1 MRLQLRAMIIF
12 LGSAVYV
19 VLAIFYLRHTES
31 VTNGQWW
38 SASRESAG
46 IAPDPRTTPEAVV
59 QVYAARTVGWRGYV
73 GVHTWIAVKR
83 AEASRFTVYE
93 VIGYRISSGN
103 VVVASNRSP
112 DGYWFGAR
120 PELLSDVRG
129 EGVNRIIDDI
139 EAAVRSYPY
148 ANRYRVWP
156 GPNSNTFIAWVLRHA
171 PKLHADLPATAI
183 GKDYLGWLPIA
194 KAPSNTGVQINV
206 FGILGVIVAWR
217 EGIELNIL
225 GLTFGVDPRRLSI
238 KLPLIGRVGLI
249 GNHFPSRLQAE
260 ASAPR
265 KTL

>member
-1 MRLQLRAMIIF
+1 MRLQLRAMIVFFGTAAYF
-12 LGSAVYV
+12 L
-19 VLAIFYLRHTES
+19 LAILYLRHTES

-38 SASRESAG
+38 SATRESAG
-46 IAPDPRTTPEAVV
+46 IAPDPHTTHEPVV

-83 AEASRFTVYE
+83 SEARQFTVYE

-103 VVVASNRSP
+103 VVVASHRPP

-129 EGVNRIIDDI
+129 TGVEQIIDDI
-139 EAAVRSYPY
+139 EAGVRTYPY
-148 ANRYRVWP
+148 AHRYRVWP

-171 PKLHADLPATAI
+171 PNLHTDLPATAI
-183 GKDYLGWLPIA
+183 GKDYLGWFPLA
-194 KAPSNTGVQINV
+194 KAPSNTGVQLNV
-206 FGILGVIVAWR
+206 LGVFGVIVAWR
-217 EGIELNIL
+217 EGIELNVL
-225 GLTFGVDPRRLSI
+225 GLTFGFDLRRLSL

-249 GNHFPSRLQAE
+249 GEHFPSRLQSDSA
-260 ASAPR
+260 APR

>member
-1 MRLQLRAMIIF
+1 MRLHLRAMLIF
-12 LGSAVYV
+12 FATAAYL
-19 VLAIFYLRHTES
+19 VLAVMYLRHTES

-46 IAPDPRTTPEAVV
+46 IAPDPRTTHEPVV

-83 AEASRFTVYE
+83 SDASRFTVYE

-103 VVVASNRSP
+103 VVVASNRHP
-112 DGYWFGAR
+112 DGYWFGAK

-129 EGVNRIIDDI
+129 ASVDRIIDDV

-156 GPNSNTFIAWVLRHA
+156 GPNSNTFIAWVLRHS

-194 KAPSNTGVQINV
+194 KAPSNTGVQVNLFGV
-206 FGILGVIVAWR
+206 FGLIVAWR
-217 EGIELNIL
+217 EGIEANVL
-225 GLTFGVDPRRLSI
+225 GLTFGIDPRRLSI
-238 KLPLIGRVGLI
+238 KLPLIGRVGLM
-249 GNHFPSRLQAE
+249 GDHFPSRLQSDSA
-260 ASAPR
+260 APR